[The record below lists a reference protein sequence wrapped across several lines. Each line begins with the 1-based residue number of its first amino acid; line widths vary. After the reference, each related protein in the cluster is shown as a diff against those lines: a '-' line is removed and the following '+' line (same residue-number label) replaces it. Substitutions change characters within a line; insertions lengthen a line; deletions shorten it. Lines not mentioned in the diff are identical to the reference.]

1 MEDDE
6 ADQRACN
13 GPRIVGGRHDRW
25 SGFCGDTG
33 VDERDSVV
41 FPGLHLF
48 TECQQ
53 DVGEPSPSPSVSGQV
68 MAPSHLVSER
78 ISGGIMNQA
87 HAAMEYVGFGGGK
100 MMGSS
105 SASPSVSG
113 RVTAKSS
120 LASRISGRIMGTA
133 RIAMGYTGFS
143 GGGMM
148 GR

>member
-1 MEDDE
+1 MMKRINGLVMGLGLL
-6 ADQRACN
+6 AAGTIGGVAFAATRGSTSVTPLSSRASTYL
-13 GPRIVGGRHDRW
+13 R
-25 SGFCGDTG
+25 
-33 VDERDSVV
+33 SVSRM
-41 FPGLHLF
+41 
-48 TECQQ
+48 
-53 DVGEPSPSPSVSGQV
+53 VGEPSPSPNVSGQV
-68 MAPSHLVSER
+68 MAPSHLVSES

-133 RIAMGYTGFS
+133 RLAMGYTGFS